1 MDAATGCSAVRLDR
15 AYDVEGTVQV
25 SVADAEGRLAELV
38 RRAEAG
44 EDVVLT
50 RHGHSVVRLVP
61 VEVAPDRTSRR
72 ALLHAVRSAATKAA
86 RGPTAARSQDFL
98 YGDDG
103 MPQ

>member
-1 MDAATGCSAVRLDR
+1 M
-15 AYDVEGTVQV
+15 
-25 SVADAEGRLAELV
+25 SVTDAEGRLTELV

-61 VEVAPDRTSRR
+61 VEVASDRTSRR
-72 ALLHAVRSAATKAA
+72 ALLHAVRVSAASKATA
-86 RGPTAARSQDFL
+86 GPTAALSQDIL

-103 MPQ
+103 MPR